1 MNILN
6 SIGGGLL
13 SGVRG
18 VGQGLAAAG
27 GGINKYI
34 NAMGMDSALSAGIP
48 QDQLTPQAMRGA
60 GRNWLASIGQGM
72 QTGDYV
78 GARQDMQKEMLAKVQ
93 MLQQMKQQ
101 EAAKQRMAQFQQAA
115 QQVDPRDPASV
126 AALSRA
132 FPEFSDNIGKI
143 VDPQHTLAQTAQ
155 ANAIANKANVDAW
168 LSQLPKPV
176 GVKEYKEGISSDGKS
191 MVVYALMDDGSVEEK
206 NVRVPSFIG
215 EGGGYSFNKLTG
227 ETKGPEPKPA
237 TTELLTNARELQKY
251 DPNRFPTITSAIDYL
266 KPKSTPGSAAAG
278 GGKPPQNMPSPVAK
292 ELETGTDL
300 IKQMGSLASGWD
312 PNYVGN
318 PANGVE
324 NTVQKYANVGTP
336 GQAEWWSA
344 YDNFINQV
352 RHGLFGSALTKQ
364 EKDAF
369 ESTIVSGAMRP
380 DLAQNVLKRQVSL
393 VAGAWQRKF
402 NGNMKAY
409 NPEQVKQWDA
419 SNIIEGLNANN
430 WITPNPYE
438 GYTPGAP
445 QAQPGKPFSLNP
457 QAAPASSGGWSVRV
471 KK

>member
-126 AALSRA
+126 ASLSRA
-132 FPEFSDNIGKI
+132 FPEFSETIGKI

-155 ANAIANKANVDAW
+155 ANAMANKANVDAW
-168 LSQLPKPV
+168 LAQLPKPV

-191 MVVYALMDDGSVEEK
+191 MVVYAFMDDGTPKETGIQ
-206 NVRVPSFIG
+206 VPSWVN
-215 EGGGYSFNKLTG
+215 GGGGTSFNQATG
-227 ETKGPEPKPA
+227 ETKGPAPKPSETPKIIEYNFA
-237 TTELLTNARELQKY
+237 VGQGYKGTFDQFRQE
-251 DPNRFPTITSAIDYL
+251 PNT
-266 KPKSTPGSAAAG
+266 PKSAPAAGDANRQDAQLIGDAIIQGKQPPTLTGLRNSATQVRSYLAGKYPQWSAA
-278 GGKPPQNMPSPVAK
+278 SS
-292 ELETGTDL
+292 
-300 IKQMGSLASGWD
+300 I
-312 PNYVGN
+312 
-318 PANGVE
+318 
-324 NTVQKYANVGTP
+324 
-336 GQAEWWSA
+336 
-344 YDNFINQV
+344 
-352 RHGLFGSALTKQ
+352 
-364 EKDAF
+364 
-369 ESTIVSGAMRP
+369 
-380 DLAQNVLKRQVSL
+380 
-393 VAGAWQRKF
+393 
-402 NGNMKAY
+402 
-409 NPEQVKQWDA
+409 
-419 SNIIEGLNANN
+419 
-430 WITPNPYE
+430 
-438 GYTPGAP
+438 
-445 QAQPGKPFSLNP
+445 
-457 QAAPASSGGWSVRV
+457 SSGC
-471 KK
+471 

>member
-126 AALSRA
+126 ASLSRA
-132 FPEFSDNIGKI
+132 FPEFSETIGKM

-155 ANAIANKANVDAW
+155 ANATANKANVDAW

-191 MVVYALMDDGSVEEK
+191 MVVYAFMDDGTPKETGIQ
-206 NVRVPSFIG
+206 VPSFIG

-237 TTELLTNARELQKY
+237 TTELLTNARELQKS

-266 KPKSTPGSAAAG
+266 KPKSTPGSAAAA
-278 GGKPPQNMPSPVAK
+278 GGKSLPNMPQSQFGK
-292 ELETGTDL
+292 FKTSYD
-300 IKQMGSLASGWD
+300 MLASF
-312 PNYVGN
+312 
-318 PANGVE
+318 
-324 NTVQKYANVGTP
+324 T
-336 GQAEWWSA
+336 
-344 YDNFINQV
+344 
-352 RHGLFGSALTKQ
+352 
-364 EKDAF
+364 
-369 ESTIVSGAMRP
+369 
-380 DLAQNVLKRQVSL
+380 DLAQNLNDGYFGHTAVGDKSTWGQALGAPDILTGAAPGQATWWSQFSSLDNDIRHGKYGAALTPSEIESYKRETVDERTDPAKAREILGNKMRILGKAVKREYTSARGAFNHDQLEPYDPSPL
-393 VAGAWQRKF
+393 LDSVAGF
-402 NGNMKAY
+402 LT
-409 NPEQVKQWDA
+409 
-419 SNIIEGLNANN
+419 S
-430 WITPNPYE
+430 PNPK
-438 GYTPGAP
+438 P
-445 QAQPGKPFSLNP
+445 AQPGKPFSLNP
-457 QAAPASSGGWSVRV
+457 QAAPKSDPLGLFH
-471 KK
+471 

>member
-132 FPEFSDNIGKI
+132 FPEFSETIGKM
-143 VDPQHTLAQTAQ
+143 VDPQHTLAQAAQ
-155 ANAIANKANVDAW
+155 ANATANKANVDAW

-191 MVVYALMDDGSVEEK
+191 MVVYAFMDDGTRKETGIQ
-206 NVRVPSFIG
+206 VPSWVN
-215 EGGGYSFNKLTG
+215 GGGGTSFNQATG
-227 ETKGPEPKPA
+227 ETKGPPSKPPE
-237 TTELLTNARELQKY
+237 TSDITEYKYALGQGYKGTFEQWKHTQK
-251 DPNRFPTITSAIDYL
+251 A
-266 KPKSTPGSAAAG
+266 SAAAPAPAA
-278 GGKPPQNMPSPVAK
+278 KPAQNMPSPVQK
-292 ELETGTDL
+292 ELESGTQL
-300 IKQMGSLASGWD
+300 LTQMGAIASGWNS
-312 PNYVGN
+312 NYVGN
-318 PANGVE
+318 PANAAE
-324 NTVQKYANVGTP
+324 NAMQKYVGGGTP

-344 YDNFINQV
+344 YDNFINEV

-369 ESTIVSGAMRP
+369 ESTIVTGAMVP

-409 NPEQVKQWDA
+409 NPDQVKQWDA
-419 SNIIEGLNANN
+419 SSVLEGLNRAG
-430 WITPNPYE
+430 WILPNPYE
-438 GYTPGAP
+438 GLTPGAP
-445 QAQPGKPFSLNP
+445 PAQPGKPFSLNP
-457 QAAPASSGGWSVRV
+457 QAPPAPAPGWSVRII
-471 KK
+471 K